1 MSSIKG
7 EILDNGGC
15 GKCPKL
21 QGVHVTIANCLQGSF
36 FTFKFLS
43 LAAIFVV
50 LYHYVPEK
58 NV

>member
-21 QGVHVTIANCLQGSF
+21 QGVHATTLMSLF
-36 FTFKFLS
+36 FAGTKFGGFRDLGGHPRN
-43 LAAIFVV
+43 LIPA
-50 LYHYVPEK
+50 K
-58 NV
+58 